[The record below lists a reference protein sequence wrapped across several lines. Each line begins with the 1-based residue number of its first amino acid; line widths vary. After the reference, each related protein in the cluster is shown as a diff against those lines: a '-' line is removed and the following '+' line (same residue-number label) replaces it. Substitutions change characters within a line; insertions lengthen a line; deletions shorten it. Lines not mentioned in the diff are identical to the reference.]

1 MAAAEPV
8 YSPTT
13 VSETISKKWLIV
25 PTDNLDKVRCLI
37 KVVEVVSNILII
49 VIVMILL
56 LLMFHC
62 AGQVLIQ
69 A

>member
-49 VIVMILL
+49 VLMI